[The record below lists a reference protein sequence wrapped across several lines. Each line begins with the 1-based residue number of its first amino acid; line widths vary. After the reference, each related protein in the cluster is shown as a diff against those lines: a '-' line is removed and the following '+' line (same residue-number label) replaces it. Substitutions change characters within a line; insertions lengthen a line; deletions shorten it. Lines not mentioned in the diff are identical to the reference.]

1 MSERGVPL
9 EDLKLLV
16 DVAWLNRNGQK
27 PYELINGEFSAADRL
42 VKRRL
47 LVNVGGGIVGITGD
61 GDELVMKLMHK
72 MRRA

>member
-1 MSERGVPL
+1 MSGPL

-16 DVAWLNRNGQK
+16 GVACNGQE
-27 PYELINGEFSAADRL
+27 PYELSNGELSAADRL
-42 VKRRL
+42 VKRGF